1 MDENLM
7 QAICEATA
15 RVVADVEPVHYQLPT
30 PCAEWTVHNLANH
43 LLGTLELGRALL
55 SDEMPTV
62 QAGPGQC
69 PTEDLV
75 GDDLAG
81 RYRRGAVLLVAATT
95 ADSVGR
101 IHITPL
107 GEMPGAMLAGF
118 TGLDVLV
125 HGWDLACSIGRDT
138 DLDPALT
145 EPVLAFA
152 RQAIGDDMSGRAAG
166 IGPIVPVAVD
176 ADPTARLVAYLGRTP

>member
-1 MDENLM
+1 MPLSRAVDHPHPALGQQVPAGPVRRQPVRE
-7 QAICEATA
+7 TA
-15 RVVADVEPVHYQLPT
+15 VHAGDREP
-30 PCAEWTVHNLANH
+30 C
-43 LLGTLELGRALL
+43 LGTLELGRALL